1 MNLMAHSR
9 AIEGESNLGE
19 ERSTAISRSLAVQAR
34 PSFNP
39 SASL

>member
-1 MNLMAHSR
+1 MNLMGHSLD
-9 AIEGESNLGE
+9 IDGEGDLGE